1 MVPFRNEP
9 VHRIL
14 PVGNRGPSIR
24 THLDGRE
31 TRREAMNMACPMCGS
46 KQFYV
51 KDPSDAYDT
60 YAFDL
65 EAAGIVFSEDVD
77 EEACPEVTGETETYC
92 SRCAWHGRF
101 GELGKGCR
109 D

>member
-1 MVPFRNEP
+1 
-9 VHRIL
+9 
-14 PVGNRGPSIR
+14 
-24 THLDGRE
+24 
-31 TRREAMNMACPMCGS
+31 MACPMCGS

-51 KDPSDAYDT
+51 KDPNDDYDT

-77 EEACPEVTGETETYC
+77 ESTCPEVTEETETYC

-101 GELGKGCR
+101 EELGKGCR